1 MKIPSS
7 YIRKKLFALLN
18 NNVSYDGNT
27 VPVYESQAEPVGRA
41 IVIGEYSDA
50 DTSNKHGFG
59 ADATQVIE
67 VVAVQGTAIKE
78 HVDAIGEL
86 VNNLIKPTTQS
97 FNLDGTDF
105 SIIVSRPSINHLIE
119 RGDAANKIVRLIL
132 RYSLK
137 IGHN

>member
-7 YIRKKLFALLN
+7 YIRKTIFALLN
-18 NNVSYDGNT
+18 NNVSYESQT
-27 VPVYESQAEPVGRA
+27 VPVYESQAEPGGRA

-67 VVAVQGTAIKE
+67 VVAVQSTAIRE

-86 VNNLIKPTTQS
+86 VNNLIKPTTQT
-97 FNLDGTDF
+97 FALDGTDF
-105 SIIVSRPSINHLIE
+105 SIIVGRPSINHLIE
-119 RGDAANKIVRLIL
+119 GSGTGNKIVRLIL